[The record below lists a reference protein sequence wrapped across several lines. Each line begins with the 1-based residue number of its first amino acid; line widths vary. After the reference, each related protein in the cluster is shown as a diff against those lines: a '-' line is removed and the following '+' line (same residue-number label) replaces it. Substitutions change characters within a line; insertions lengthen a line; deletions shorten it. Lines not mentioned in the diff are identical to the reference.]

1 MTTTPPHLT
10 LEELAAEG
18 SASPLPSAAV
28 RHLAEC
34 AQCRERS
41 GAVAADGV
49 RFLVTRCQPPP
60 GLMDRVLV
68 DIGAQPTRLLRS
80 RLHGTGRRGS
90 SRITVAAA
98 AAAVLASVGGYG
110 LTQAFGLSGHP
121 GAAARPGGNQTAA
134 ALTATG
140 CDGLE
145 LAGGTLQRV
154 NGRDLILTTAGGR
167 QVTVTTS
174 VGTRIIREV
183 TGTLRD
189 ITAGAHVFVSGTAA
203 DGTISAKTVGIIPG
217 PEHGMPSVPS
227 GGGLGAQ
234 RGLATGTVTDAGST
248 GFTITE
254 QNGTRVRVATLS
266 STLVITTVD
275 ASLGQL
281 QAGRITSA
289 VGTVGPGG
297 TLTASTVEQDDLPVG
312 ALRKALPS
320 PPTLGTGLPR
330 PSLGAGLPTSLP
342 SPGTGSLFAGF
353 GCTPAAITSADLL
366 TLSI

>member
-1 MTTTPPHLT
+1 
-10 LEELAAEG
+10 
-18 SASPLPSAAV
+18 
-28 RHLAEC
+28 
-34 AQCRERS
+34 
-41 GAVAADGV
+41 
-49 RFLVTRCQPPP
+49 
-60 GLMDRVLV
+60 MDRVLV

-80 RLHGTGRRGS
+80 RLHGAGRRGS
-90 SRITVAAA
+90 PRIAVAAA
-98 AAAVLASVGGYG
+98 AAVMLASVGGYG

-154 NGRDLILTTAGGR
+154 NGHDLILTTAGGR

-183 TGTLRD
+183 TGTLGD
-189 ITAGAHVFVSGTAA
+189 ITAGAHVFVSGTAT

-217 PEHGMPSVPS
+217 PGHSMPSMPSMPS
-227 GGGLGAQ
+227 GGGLGA
-234 RGLATGTVTDAGST
+234 RLGLATGTVTDAGST
-248 GFTITE
+248 GFTVTE

-275 ASLGQL
+275 ASLDQF
-281 QAGRITSA
+281 QAGTITSA
-289 VGTVGPGG
+289 VGTVGRGG
-297 TLTASTVEQDDLPVG
+297 TLTASTVEQDDLPAG
-312 ALRKALPS
+312 ALRNALPS
-320 PPTLGTGLPR
+320 LPSLPTLGTGLPR